1 MVGTPR
7 KEAPVKK
14 GMSPIKKLRMKRWA
28 RQQAAKQ
35 STALAG
41 ALEALS
47 MSG

>member
-14 GMSPIKKLRMKRWA
+14 GMSPIKKL
-28 RQQAAKQ
+28 AAKQ
-35 STALAG
+35 SAALAG

-47 MSG
+47 MCG